1 MFDSFSY
8 LSVGGSIPSKA
19 WSVFIKTSL
28 LIVTLLANCLF
39 VYFTEGG
46 LMKDLQNNLHLG
58 AFIMLGLV
66 AFTAGVL
73 NSIVAEVALKV
84 YYFYQTSIYRKPG
97 ENLFSPGFLLRTVC
111 HSYWRV
117 AMISRALATRFSFSS
132 FNWLS
137 FA

>member
-1 MFDSFSY
+1 
-8 LSVGGSIPSKA
+8 
-19 WSVFIKTSL
+19 
-28 LIVTLLANCLF
+28 
-39 VYFTEGG
+39 
-46 LMKDLQNNLHLG
+46 MKDLQNNLHLG

-117 AMISRALATRFSFSS
+117 AIISRALAIFASRSAFNSFSS
-132 FNWLS
+132 
-137 FA
+137 A